1 MDEKDQYSPDV
12 YKRLELVKKQFE
24 RNQADQ
30 RRQQQAERKREHRQ
44 KVLYSVAQN
53 KIKIG
58 RIVVYTLLG
67 AILLAMIAVAVRGA
81 W

>member
-30 RRQQQAERKREHRQ
+30 RRQQQAKSKREHRQ
-44 KVLYSVAQN
+44 KVLDSVAQN

-67 AILLAMIAVAVRGA
+67 AILLAMIAIAVRGA